1 MTVNSMKPFL
11 GVLGAALEALVLA
24 APNAFAGTS
33 QPTATSISSDAVQV
47 VTGAVA
53 LIGDDQPTPPPSDQ
67 DKGKSKGKHKGKKGK
82 KGKGKPKGETAPK
95 SDAAPKTGN

>member
-11 GVLGAALEALVLA
+11 GVLGAALVALVLA

-33 QPTATSISSDAVQV
+33 QPSATAISSDTAQV

-53 LIGDDQPTPPPSDQ
+53 LVGDDQPTPPPSDQ
-67 DKGKSKGKHKGKKGK
+67 TKPKKGKHKGKKGGK
-82 KGKGKPKGETAPK
+82 KGKKPTGETAPK